1 MPGLT
6 ATEAQATLD
15 ARFPTTGA
23 GDYIA
28 YSANGT
34 SETASLARTA
44 IGATG
49 WAAATAADPSV
60 KANGTI
66 LTSAAA
72 SAGVTVSHW
81 CVYSASTAG
90 TQRTDW
96 QTIDVAGTPTPRTLA
111 VGDQLQWAVGTAKI
125 TLT

>member
-1 MPGLT
+1 MAGLT
-6 ATEAQATLD
+6 NAESQATLD

-23 GDYIA
+23 TDYIA
-28 YSANGT
+28 WSANGT
-34 SETASLARTA
+34 SETGSLARLA
-44 IGATG
+44 VGATG

-60 KANGTI
+60 KANSGT

-72 SAGVTVSHW
+72 SGTVTVTHFA
-81 CVYSASTAG
+81 VYSASSGG

-96 QTIDVAGTPTPRTLA
+96 TALASARALTAGDKLEVAAGALA
-111 VGDQLQWAVGTAKI
+111 V

>member
-6 ATEAQATLD
+6 NAESQATLD

-23 GDYIA
+23 TDHIA
-28 YSANGT
+28 YSVNGT
-34 SETASLARTA
+34 SEFAGLARTP

-49 WAAATAADPSV
+49 WAAATNADPSV
-60 KANGTI
+60 KANANA

-72 SAGVTVSHW
+72 TAGGTVTHFAI
-81 CVYSASTAG
+81 YSASTAG

-96 QTIDVAGTPTPRTLA
+96 TALGASKTVSTGDTLT
-111 VGDQLQWAVGTAKI
+111 WAVGACQV

>member
-1 MPGLT
+1 MAGMT
-6 ATEAQATLD
+6 NAEAQATLD

-23 GDYIA
+23 TDYIA

-34 SETASLARTA
+34 SETGSLARTA

-60 KANGTI
+60 KANANI
-66 LTSAAA
+66 LTTAAA
-72 SAGVTVSHW
+72 SGAVTITHW
-81 CVYSASTAG
+81 AIYSASSGG
-90 TQRTDW
+90 TQRWDW
-96 QTIDVAGTPTPRTLA
+96 TALTASKTLGI
-111 VGDQLQWAVGTAKI
+111 GDTASWAVGALQL